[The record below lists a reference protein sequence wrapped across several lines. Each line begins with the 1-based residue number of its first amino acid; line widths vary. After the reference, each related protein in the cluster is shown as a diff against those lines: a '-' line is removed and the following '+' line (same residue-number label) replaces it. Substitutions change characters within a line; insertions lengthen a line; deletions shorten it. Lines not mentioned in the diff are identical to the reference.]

1 MPSIFVYNSKSA
13 DQIFF
18 NSKKPNHSLVK
29 MPYISVYRLLNV
41 ESLFSGGGLVA
52 PYIGSSKSQT
62 SSVQADVSSP
72 TEHHWT
78 RYQLAKKTEINFIH
92 GLENRYLDTHMR
104 SNPNYAE
111 LDNCQSDIP
120 AIIPSR

>member
-1 MPSIFVYNSKSA
+1 
-13 DQIFF
+13 
-18 NSKKPNHSLVK
+18 
-29 MPYISVYRLLNV
+29 V

-62 SSVQADVSSP
+62 FSVQADVSSP
-72 TEHHWT
+72 TEHDWT
-78 RYQLAKKTEINFIH
+78 RYQLVKKIEINFIH
-92 GLENRYLDTHMR
+92 GLESKYLDTHLR
-104 SNPNYAE
+104 SNPNDVE